1 VLSAAAGEAAFPLG
15 SGERHTQSVPFTRAL
30 QARWLGL
37 HDTAGAGGPTA
48 RLRLPCHAAVRGAD
62 GAIDRRA
69 LVALLDHAGA
79 PACYGAGVSTGATA
93 TLELRVDFAMAPRAG
108 ADLVL
113 ETRCITADAWSAL
126 VVGEARHDGD
136 ARPVARMSG
145 RYAVGLGP
153 GRANDERETP
163 AARAANAARHADA
176 AAPEAVDFG
185 ALLGG
190 AFQGDDF
197 VLPFQ
202 PWLVGS
208 VALPALHGGVV
219 AAGLMN
225 AAARARARP
234 GSGAERAGG
243 LQLASL
249 NLQFLRA
256 ARAEQTRFSGHTFK
270 SGARA
275 AYVAA
280 RATQQAGGREVATLQ
295 ALYA

>member
-1 VLSAAAGEAAFPLG
+1 MLSAAAGEAAFPLG

-37 HDTAGAGGPTA
+37 HDVAGAGGPLA
-48 RLRLPCHAAVRGAD
+48 RLRLPCHPAVRGAD

-93 TLELRVDFAMAPRAG
+93 TLELRVDFAMAPMAG

-113 ETRCITADAWSAL
+113 ETRCLTADGWSAL
-126 VVGEARHDGD
+126 VVGEARHEGD

-153 GRANDERETP
+153 GRANDEHETA

-176 AAPEAVDFG
+176 AAPEVVDFG
-185 ALLGG
+185 ALLRG

-225 AAARARARP
+225 AASHARP

-243 LQLASL
+243 LRLASL

-256 ARAEQTRFSGHTFK
+256 ARAEETRFSGHAFK

>member
-1 VLSAAAGEAAFPLG
+1 MLSAAAGEAAFPLG

-30 QARWLGL
+30 QARWLGC
-37 HDTAGAGGPTA
+37 TTPRARAAAGAPAPAVPCGRA
-48 RLRLPCHAAVRGAD
+48 RRRRGHRPA
-62 GAIDRRA
+62 RWSRA
-69 LVALLDHAGA
+69 WIGAGA

-93 TLELRVDFAMAPRAG
+93 TLELRIDFAMAPRAG
-108 ADLVL
+108 ADLLL
-113 ETRCITADAWSAL
+113 ETRCVTADAWSAL

-136 ARPVARMSG
+136 AQPVARMSG

-153 GRANDERETP
+153 GRANDDSETP

-176 AAPEAVDFG
+176 AAPEVAHFD

-190 AFQGDDF
+190 AFDGEDF

-225 AAARARARP
+225 AASRARP
-234 GSGAERAGG
+234 QAGSEREGG
-243 LQLASL
+243 LQLVSL

-256 ARAEQTRFSGHTFK
+256 ARAEQTCFSAAAFK
-270 SGARA
+270 TARA

-280 RATQQAGGREVATLQ
+280 RGHAAGRPARSGDAAGLVRLM
-295 ALYA
+295 

>member
-37 HDTAGAGGPTA
+37 HDAAGAGGPVA
-48 RLRLPCHAAVRGAD
+48 RMGLPCHAAVCDAE

-79 PACYGAGVSTGATA
+79 PACYGAGTSAGATA
-93 TLELRVDFAMAPRAG
+93 TLELRVDFAAAPIAG

-113 ETRCITADAWSAL
+113 ETRCIAADAYSAL
-126 VVGEARHDGD
+126 VVGEACHPGNE
-136 ARPVARMSG
+136 RPVARMSG

-153 GRANDERETP
+153 GRANDGSETP

-176 AAPEAVDFG
+176 AAPAAADFG

-190 AFQGDDF
+190 AFQGQDF

-225 AAARARARP
+225 ASARACP
-234 GSGAERAGG
+234 GAAAERSGG
-243 LQLASL
+243 LPLASL
-249 NLQFLRA
+249 TLQFLRA
-256 ARAEQTRFSGHTFK
+256 ARAEQTLFTGHAFK

-280 RATQQAGGREVATLQ
+280 EATQQAGQRRVATLQ

>member
-1 VLSAAAGEAAFPLG
+1 MLSAAAGEAAFPLG

-37 HDTAGAGGPTA
+37 HDVAGAGGPMA
-48 RLRLPCHAAVRGAD
+48 RLRLPCHLSVRDAD

-93 TLELRVDFAMAPRAG
+93 TLELRIDFAMAPQAG
-108 ADLVL
+108 ADLLL
-113 ETRCITADAWSAL
+113 ETRCVTADAWSAL
-126 VVGEARHDGD
+126 VVGEARQDGD
-136 ARPVARMSG
+136 AQPVARMSG

-153 GRANDERETP
+153 GRANDDSETP

-176 AAPEAVDFG
+176 AAPEVAHFD

-190 AFQGDDF
+190 AFEGEDF

-225 AAARARARP
+225 AAARARP
-234 GSGAERAGG
+234 DSGAERAGG
-243 LQLASL
+243 LRLASL

-256 ARAEQTRFSGHTFK
+256 ARAEETRFSGHAFK

-280 RATQQAGGREVATLQ
+280 RATQQAGQRKVATLQ

>member
-1 VLSAAAGEAAFPLG
+1 MLSAAAGEAAFPLG

-37 HDTAGAGGPTA
+37 HDAAGAGGPLA

-93 TLELRVDFAMAPRAG
+93 TLELRIDFAMAPQAG
-108 ADLVL
+108 ADLL
-113 ETRCITADAWSAL
+113 IETRCVTADAWSAL

-136 ARPVARMSG
+136 AQPVARMSG

-153 GRANDERETP
+153 GRANDDSETP

-176 AAPEAVDFG
+176 AAPEVAHFD

-190 AFQGDDF
+190 AFEGEDF

-225 AAARARARP
+225 AASRARP
-234 GSGAERAGG
+234 QAGSERKDG
-243 LQLASL
+243 LQLVSL

-256 ARAEQTRFSGHTFK
+256 ARAEQTCFGAAAFK
-270 SGARA
+270 TGARA

-280 RATQQAGGREVATLQ
+280 RATQQGGRREVATLQ

>member
-1 VLSAAAGEAAFPLG
+1 MLSAAAGEAAFPLG

-37 HDTAGAGGPTA
+37 HDAAAGGGGPTA
-48 RLRLPCHAAVRGAD
+48 LLCLPYHPAVRGAD
-62 GAIDRRA
+62 GAIDPRA

-93 TLELRVDFAMAPRAG
+93 TLELRIDFAMAPVAG
-108 ADLVL
+108 ADLQL
-113 ETRCITADAWSAL
+113 ETRCISADAYTAL
-126 VVGEARHDGD
+126 VVGEARHADD

-153 GRANDERETP
+153 GRANDDRETP

-176 AAPEAVDFG
+176 AAPEVADFG

-219 AAGLMN
+219 AAGLMH
-225 AAARARARP
+225 AAARALPAA
-234 GSGAERAGG
+234 GAERQGG
-243 LQLASL
+243 LQLVSL

-256 ARAEQTRFSGHTFK
+256 ARAEETRFSGATFK

-275 AYVAA
+275 AYIAA
-280 RATQQAGGREVATLQ
+280 RATQQGGQREVATLQ
-295 ALYA
+295 ALFA